1 MIKIPDALTMED
13 INVVMLDMAI
23 GIEEQVT
30 KNADGSYTIFL
41 NTRYTYE
48 HHVANIMHA
57 LRHIQS
63 HDWERDSV
71 QEIESEAHC
80 DQMCDLYACFE

>member
-1 MIKIPDALTMED
+1 MIKIPDTLTMED

-41 NTRYTYE
+41 NARYTYE

-57 LRHIQS
+57 LKHIEN
-63 HDWERDSV
+63 HDWEQDDV
-71 QEIESEAHC
+71 QRIESEAHR
-80 DQMCDLYACFE
+80 D